1 MESNV
6 PSEPVDASKEK
17 PKQAI
22 AISYDPDNDK
32 APRVVASGRG
42 LIAEN
47 IIALAR
53 QSDVPIHE
61 DTVLTQALLQVDIE
75 QVIPPDLY
83 AVVAQL
89 LAFVYR
95 LREKRTTGSYS

>member
-1 MESNV
+1 MESNI
-6 PSEPVDASKEK
+6 PSQPAAAPNGK

-22 AISYDPDNDK
+22 AISYDPDSDK

-75 QVIPPDLY
+75 EAIPPDLY

-95 LREKRTTGSYS
+95 LREKKATGSYS

>member
-1 MESNV
+1 MEADIPSGPAAVSN
-6 PSEPVDASKEK
+6 EK

-22 AISYDPDNDK
+22 AISYDPESDK

-42 LIAEN
+42 LVAEN

-75 QVIPPDLY
+75 EVIPPDLY

-95 LREKRTTGSYS
+95 LREKKATGL

>member
-1 MESNV
+1 MEADI
-6 PSEPVDASKEK
+6 PSRPAAAPIEK

-22 AISYDPDNDK
+22 AISYDPESDK

-42 LIAEN
+42 LVAEN

-75 QVIPPDLY
+75 EVIPPDLY

-95 LREKRTTGSYS
+95 LREKKATGL